1 MSLLNFSGE
10 TNILQHRLQWVT
22 HIEIPFMKTT
32 IISFLLLLATLVAT
46 PVSAQFEGQVQYR
59 ILNVDSGVTEQTDL
73 NMVFTTERI
82 FIGSSS
88 SLNVMSGLSTNG
100 ILVRNDEQDFVFNTA
115 EDEAFKIAKY
125 DIDRLVELLNRVSG
139 KSENDQ
145 KQGFDWDNRV
155 EETGRTQQL
164 HGYTVKEFVL
174 KEDSKDRH
182 VSVWL
187 TDEIKVRWGLLNDAW
202 HTTGKKQLD
211 QDLPVELI
219 MNPNSFPLLIEGF
232 NGDQRVFKAEALSVN
247 SHDFDRSLTE
257 LSPNVNL
264 LGLSD
269 LMMSMFRQRR

>member
-1 MSLLNFSGE
+1 MPVE
-10 TNILQHRLQWVT
+10 TNVPQHRLQWET
-22 HIEIPFMKTT
+22 HIKIPFMKTT
-32 IISFLLLLATLVAT
+32 ITSILLLLAVLVAK
-46 PVSAQFEGQVQYR
+46 PVSAQFEGQMKYR

-73 NMVFTTERI
+73 NMVFTSERI

-125 DIDRLVELLNRVSG
+125 DIDRLVELMNRVSG
-139 KSENDQ
+139 KGENDQ
-145 KQGFDWDNRV
+145 KQGFDWDNSV

-164 HGYTVKEFVL
+164 HGYTVNEFVL
-174 KEDSKDRH
+174 KEDSKDRY

-187 TDEIKVRWGLLNDAW
+187 TDEIHVHWGLLNDAW

-211 QDLPVELI
+211 QDLPIELI

-247 SHDFDRSLTE
+247 TRDFDRSLTQ